1 MSFVHELNAQALKL
15 RKKAYHAKKFVKN
28 RVNPT
33 ESASKVTRDSAQ
45 VAPLQP
51 VQQAVVSK
59 DQVAKHPIFDRMP
72 DFDQQPLPAGKS
84 YALLTIKDWENFSN
98 KDFVLTQSGDI
109 VYGNRVEAPARGFEL
124 QYRNIIV
131 TSTNISDFTLNLDT
145 EFTLEFSN
153 LPFFTDQ
160 QLSYDDQYGVEK
172 FGDVFFSIRGNTT
185 DPKRIIF
192 TFPGFGPSTT
202 RIPYAVSYLKNL
214 TDEELAETLMVCFQD
229 RYLVS
234 GTYMLSDNAG
244 DSLYPRVVAAI
255 KDLAEKYQVADDNML
270 FFGASKGG
278 SIALIYAQEF
288 PKAHLLVGVP
298 QMNLP
303 YYMNK
308 PFFKNNLF
316 RSRQIQES
324 VQPEVLLRR
333 YIAENRKIDYF
344 YTNNDELSNYSQ
356 VEFISSARNITKYRV
371 DGVHGAVAR
380 KSLSTMLNIMRNFMG
395 ISDSQSIKTTSFKM
409 FEENNYVRFQ
419 IRANAVADL
428 PEDINWYLHS
438 MSENNNF
445 FQMLAPHND
454 LSFLLVTNEDQSFD
468 TQYDILSSQFELVGF
483 APDGT
488 VYTSETQKF
497 EPADTKFFR
506 NETLPSNTM
515 ISSEDGTHK
524 YPILN
529 DKIFNIYDYSPRLAE
544 GSDTLDIYINLQ
556 AEPSENSVL
565 EIKHGH
571 NYALLDLFVLRV
583 VNVYKPRYVN
593 VHVATGALSRKQ
605 WFTILD
611 AACEH
616 VEIIQL

>member
-15 RKKAYHAKKFVKN
+15 RKKAYHAKKYVKN
-28 RVNPT
+28 RVNPAT
-33 ESASKVTRDSAQ
+33 AAEPDSTPGP
-45 VAPLQP
+45 APQP
-51 VQQAVVSK
+51 TQQIAVPK
-59 DQVAKHPIFDRMP
+59 TYLPEHPIFERMP
-72 DFDQQPLPAGKS
+72 DFAQQTLPAGRA
-84 YALLTIKDWENFSN
+84 YALLTIKDWEKYLNE
-98 KDFVLTQSGDI
+98 DFILTQSGEI

-124 QYRNIIV
+124 QYRNIVV
-131 TSTNISDFTLNLDT
+131 TSTDVSDFAFNLDT
-145 EFTLEFSN
+145 EFTLEFSS

-160 QLSYDDQYGVEK
+160 QLNYDDQYGVEK
-172 FGDVFFSIRGNTT
+172 FGDVFYSIRGNTT

-214 TDEELAETLMVCFQD
+214 TDEELTETLMVCFQD

-244 DSLYPRVVAAI
+244 ESLYPRVVAAI
-255 KDLAEKYQVADDNML
+255 KDLAEKYQISDENML

-278 SIALIYAQEF
+278 SIALMYAQEF

-324 VQPEVLLRR
+324 VQPETLLRQ
-333 YIAENRKIDYF
+333 YIAENRKVDYF

-356 VEFISSARNITKYRV
+356 IEFMSPAANVTKYRV

-380 KSLSTMLNIMRNFMG
+380 KSLSTMLNIIRSFMG
-395 ISDSQSIKTTSFKM
+395 IIDSQSIKTTSFKM
-409 FEENNYVRFQ
+409 FEEDNYLRFQ
-419 IRANAVADL
+419 IRANAADDL
-428 PEDINWYLHS
+428 PDDVNWYLHS
-438 MSENNNF
+438 KSEENNF
-445 FQMLAPHND
+445 YQMLAPHED
-454 LSFLLVTNEDQSFD
+454 LSFVLITNEDQSFD
-468 TQYDILSSQFELVGF
+468 TQYDALSSQLELVGF

-488 VYTSETQKF
+488 VYTSETHEF
-497 EPADTKFFR
+497 ETASSKFFR
-506 NETLPSNTM
+506 NETHPSNTE
-515 ISSEDGTHK
+515 ISSEEGSHQ

-529 DKIFNIYDYSPRLAE
+529 DKIFNIYGYSPRLVE
-544 GSDTLDIYINLQ
+544 DSDTLDIYINRQ

-571 NYALLDLFVLRV
+571 NYALLDLFVLRA
-583 VNVYKPRYVN
+583 VNVYRPRYVN
-593 VHVATGALSRKQ
+593 VHVETGSLSRKQ
-605 WFTILD
+605 WFSILD